1 MKSLSEIL
9 LEKLKVTKNSSSVDT
24 DESTME
30 VPYYE
35 FVIWYTGALDK
46 KPNQVQLDDFE
57 LSDFASSI
65 TDSYG
70 NEVFNDAKSAYDFY
84 KIRKNDIVTITIEQ
98 MRGPAGDN
106 GAFLNTIDFGYDVFY
121 VETDDNFK
129 EYIENMHR

>member
-9 LEKLKVTKNSSSVDT
+9 LEKLRVSNKTSSFN
-24 DESTME
+24 DEHSIE

-35 FVIWYTGALDK
+35 FVLWYTGYINE
-46 KPNQVQLDDFE
+46 KPDEITIDDLE
-57 LSDFASSI
+57 YSDFVSAVVD
-65 TDSYG
+65 TNG
-70 NEVFNDAKSAYDFY
+70 NERFKNVKSAYEFY
-84 KIRKNDIVTITIEQ
+84 KNHKDDIVTITIEQ

>member
-9 LEKLKVTKNSSSVDT
+9 LEKLKVTNKTSSFD
-24 DESTME
+24 DEHSIE

-35 FVIWYTGALDK
+35 FVLWYTGYING
-46 KPNQVQLDDFE
+46 KPDEITTDE
-57 LSDFASSI
+57 LRYSDFVSAVV
-65 TDSYG
+65 DSKG
-70 NEVFNDAKSAYDFY
+70 NEIFKNVKLAYEFY
-84 KIRKNDIVTITIEQ
+84 KNHKDDIVTITIEQ

-129 EYIENMHR
+129 EYIENMHH

>member
-9 LEKLKVTKNSSSVDT
+9 LEKLRVSNKTSSFDDENSI
-24 DESTME
+24 E

-35 FVIWYTGALDK
+35 FVLWYTGYING
-46 KPNQVQLDDFE
+46 KPDEITTDD
-57 LSDFASSI
+57 LIYSDFVSGVV
-65 TDSYG
+65 DSNG
-70 NEVFNDAKSAYDFY
+70 NERFKNVKLAYEFY
-84 KIRKNDIVTITIEQ
+84 KNHKDDIVTITIEQ

-129 EYIENMHR
+129 EYIENMHL

>member
-9 LEKLKVTKNSSSVDT
+9 LEKLRVSNKTSFFDGENSI
-24 DESTME
+24 E

-35 FVIWYTGALDK
+35 FVLWYTGYING
-46 KPNQVQLDDFE
+46 KPDEITIDDLE
-57 LSDFASSI
+57 YSDFVSAVVD
-65 TDSYG
+65 TNG
-70 NEVFNDAKSAYDFY
+70 NERFKNVKSAYEFY
-84 KIRKNDIVTITIEQ
+84 KNHKDDIVTITIEQ

>member
-9 LEKLKVTKNSSSVDT
+9 LEKLRVSNKTSFFD
-24 DESTME
+24 DEHSIE

-35 FVIWYTGALDK
+35 FVLWYTGYING
-46 KPNQVQLDDFE
+46 KPDEIDTDAFIY
-57 LSDFASSI
+57 SDFVRAVVD
-65 TDSYG
+65 TNG
-70 NEVFNDAKSAYDFY
+70 NERFKNVKLAYEFY
-84 KIRKNDIVTITIEQ
+84 KNHKDDIVTITIEQ

>member
-9 LEKLKVTKNSSSVDT
+9 LEKLRVSNKTSSFDGENSI
-24 DESTME
+24 E

-35 FVIWYTGALDK
+35 FVLWYTGYING
-46 KPNQVQLDDFE
+46 KPDEITIDDLE
-57 LSDFASSI
+57 YSDFVSAVVD
-65 TDSYG
+65 TNG
-70 NEVFNDAKSAYDFY
+70 NERFKNVKSAYEFY
-84 KIRKNDIVTITIEQ
+84 KNHKDDIVTITIEQ

-121 VETDDNFK
+121 VDTDDNFK

>member
-9 LEKLKVTKNSSSVDT
+9 LEKLRVSNKTSSFDGENSI
-24 DESTME
+24 E

-35 FVIWYTGALDK
+35 FVLWYTGYLNG
-46 KPNQVQLDDFE
+46 KPDEITIDDFE
-57 LSDFASSI
+57 YSDFVSAVI
-65 TDSYG
+65 DTNG
-70 NEVFNDAKSAYDFY
+70 NERFKNVKSAYEFY
-84 KIRKNDIVTITIEQ
+84 KNHKDDIVTITIEQ

>member
-9 LEKLKVTKNSSSVDT
+9 LEKLKVTNKTSSFD
-24 DESTME
+24 DEHSIE

-35 FVIWYTGALDK
+35 FVLWYTGYING
-46 KPNQVQLDDFE
+46 KPDEIDTDAFIY
-57 LSDFASSI
+57 SDFVSAVVD
-65 TDSYG
+65 TNG
-70 NEVFNDAKSAYDFY
+70 NERFKNVKLAYEFY
-84 KIRKNDIVTITIEQ
+84 KNHKDDIVTITIEQ

>member
-9 LEKLKVTKNSSSVDT
+9 LEKLRVSNKTSSFDGENSI
-24 DESTME
+24 E

-35 FVIWYTGALDK
+35 FVRWYTGYING
-46 KPNQVQLDDFE
+46 KPDEITIDDLE
-57 LSDFASSI
+57 YSDFIIAVV
-65 TDSYG
+65 DSNG
-70 NEVFNDAKSAYDFY
+70 NERFKNVKLAYEFY
-84 KIRKNDIVTITIEQ
+84 KNHKDDIVTITIEQ

>member
-9 LEKLKVTKNSSSVDT
+9 LEKLRVSNKTSSFDDENSI
-24 DESTME
+24 E

-35 FVIWYTGALDK
+35 FVLWYTGYING
-46 KPNQVQLDDFE
+46 KPDEIDTDAFIY
-57 LSDFASSI
+57 SDFVSAVVD
-65 TDSYG
+65 TNG
-70 NEVFNDAKSAYDFY
+70 NERFKNVKLAYEFY
-84 KIRKNDIVTITIEQ
+84 KNHKDDIVTITIEQ
-98 MRGPAGDN
+98 MRGSAGDN